1 MTGIRVLVV
10 DDSVVVRHLLTDAL
24 AADPDIDVVGVAA
37 DGRVALAKVAQLAP
51 DLVTMDLEM
60 PQMDGI
66 AAVRELRRTG
76 YRRPVIMFSTLTERG
91 AAATLDALAAGA
103 TDYVTKPSA
112 PASMQAAIAQ
122 VVADLVP
129 RIKALVPGH
138 RSAPGGPDRS
148 AAAPSGAGPS
158 ALKARTDGGG
168 PRVARPLPPRASGPV
183 PPSAVRPVPPRPVR
197 AVVLGTST
205 GGPEALSRVLSALT
219 APLPVPMLVVQH
231 MPALFTRQLAA
242 RLDRL
247 GPCTVVEAEAD
258 QELRAGVVLI
268 APGDR
273 HLQVGRGG
281 SRAVV
286 TCGPPVN
293 FCRPSVDVLF
303 RSAVRAFGPDL
314 LAVVLTGMGAD
325 GRDGCAEVVAAGGTV
340 VAQDQESSVVWGMP
354 GAVVAAGL
362 AHHVVPLGDVAGTI
376 EAVLGRVA
384 APTAAASREGLR

>member
-1 MTGIRVLVV
+1 MSGIRVLVV

-51 DLVTMDLEM
+51 DLITMDLEM

-76 YRRPVIMFSTLTERG
+76 YRRPVIMFSSLTERG

-148 AAAPSGAGPS
+148 AAAG
-158 ALKARTDGGG
+158 
-168 PRVARPLPPRASGPV
+168 
-183 PPSAVRPVPPRPVR
+183 VRPVPPRPVR

-205 GGPEALSRVLSALT
+205 GGPEALSRVLSGLT

-258 QELRAGVVLI
+258 QELRAGLVLI

-293 FCRPSVDVLF
+293 FCRPSADVLF

-376 EAVLGRVA
+376 QAVLGRVA
-384 APTAAASREGLR
+384 APTAAASRKGLR